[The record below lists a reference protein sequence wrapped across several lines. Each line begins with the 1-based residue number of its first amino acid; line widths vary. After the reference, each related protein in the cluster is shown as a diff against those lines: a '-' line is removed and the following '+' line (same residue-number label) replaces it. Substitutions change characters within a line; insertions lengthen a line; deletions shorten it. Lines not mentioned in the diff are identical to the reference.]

1 MIDSRQP
8 SSIAARTLTIVGTI
22 LIVAYLLDCAIVLF
36 PPNFLDRP
44 WQMAFTSQIV
54 ERGILPMVGL
64 GLIFAGYGI
73 ESNAGGGAPSNRKPF
88 LDIKFWSL
96 VLSSLLGLLFLLL
109 FPLHLNNVRLDRNE
123 KLGQITSRADQA
135 ELQVTSQVSNAEIQK
150 EIEKQQTL
158 VKTQLAELVK
168 DPQKLD
174 EAIKS
179 GRVPKEQADL
189 LQRFKQDPQ
198 AIDQFV
204 QQQFNAET
212 LSNRELSRIRGNR
225 QQLEEQTKLTSL
237 KSGLQTGISSLL
249 LAFGYMAIG
258 WTGLKNLGYVKVGRR
273 KNAPR

>member
-8 SSIAARTLTIVGTI
+8 SSIAARTLTIVGLI
-22 LIVAYLLDCAIVLF
+22 LIVSYLLDTVIVLF
-36 PPNFLDRP
+36 PPNFLDRA
-44 WQMAFTSQIV
+44 WQMAFTTQIV

-64 GLIFAGYGI
+64 ALLFAGYGI
-73 ESNAGGGAPSNRKPF
+73 ESNSQGPAPNRKPF
-88 LDIKFWSL
+88 LDVKFWSL
-96 VLSSLLGLLFLLL
+96 LLSSFLGLLFLLL

-123 KLGQITSRADQA
+123 KLGQIATRANQA
-135 ELQVTSQVSNAEIQK
+135 ELQVKSQVGNTDIQK
-150 EIEKQQTL
+150 EIEKQQSL
-158 VKTQLAELVK
+158 VKTQLSELIK

-174 EAIKS
+174 EALKS
-179 GRVPKEQADL
+179 GRVPQEQAEL

-204 QQQFNAET
+204 QQQFNAEA
-212 LSNRELSRIRGNR
+212 LSNRELNRIRGNK

-237 KSGLQTGISSLL
+237 KSGLQTGISSLF

-273 KNAPR
+273 KNPSR

>member
-8 SSIAARTLTIVGTI
+8 SSIAARMLTIVGTI

-73 ESNAGGGAPSNRKPF
+73 ESNAGGGSPSNRKPF

-123 KLGQITSRADQA
+123 KLGQITTRAEQA
-135 ELQVTSQVSNAEIQK
+135 ELQVTSQVSNADIQK

-179 GRVPKEQADL
+179 GRVPKEQAEL

-225 QQLEEQTKLTSL
+225 QQLEDQTKLTSL

>member
-73 ESNAGGGAPSNRKPF
+73 ESNAGVAPANRKPF
-88 LDIKFWSL
+88 LDIKFWAL

-123 KLGQITSRADQA
+123 KLGQITTRAEQA
-135 ELQVTSQVSNAEIQK
+135 ELQVTSQVGNAEIQK
-150 EIEKQQTL
+150 EIERQQTL
-158 VKTQLAELVK
+158 VKNQLTELVK

-179 GRVPKEQADL
+179 GRVPKEQAEL

-225 QQLEEQTKLTSL
+225 QQLEDQTKLTSL

-273 KNAPR
+273 KNIPR